1 VSGGRLKRFLEALV
15 GRSLLAGLGL
25 SFIAVVVIVALFA
38 PLFAPYDPL
47 EVDLMA
53 SKLCPSPEHPFG
65 TDDLGRDI
73 FSRVIYGARISLA
86 VGFLATGLAL
96 LIGFTFGLLSG
107 YAGGAVDRAV
117 MSLTDITLAF
127 PSLLLAIG
135 VTIVLPPGI
144 VTVFIA
150 LGLVGWAS
158 FARIIR
164 GLVLELREKE
174 YVQAARSAGSSG
186 LGVVRRHL
194 IPNCLPTVVVLAS
207 LQVGSFML
215 AEAALSF
222 LGLGVQPPVPTW
234 GGMVNEGRDFLLS
247 APWFSVFP
255 GMAIALTILSF
266 NVVGDTLRT
275 NISRG
280 GRSLGAVTDVRRRR
294 EEKEVLA

>member
-1 VSGGRLKRFLEALV
+1 MTAGKVRKGLAAAVGGSPLAAL
-15 GRSLLAGLGL
+15 AF
-25 SFIAVVVIVALFA
+25 SFVAAVVVVAVLA
-38 PLFAPYDPL
+38 PAFAPYDPL
-47 EVDLMA
+47 EVDLAA
-53 SKLCPSPEHPFG
+53 SRLPPSALHPFG

-73 FSRVIYGARISLA
+73 YSRVIYGARISLA

-107 YAGGAVDRAV
+107 YLGGAVDRVV
-117 MSLTDITLAF
+117 MSFTDITLAF

-135 VTIVLPPGI
+135 VTIVMPPGMA
-144 VTVFIA
+144 TVFIA

-164 GLVLELREKE
+164 GLVLELREKDF
-174 YVQAARSAGSSG
+174 VQASRSSG
-186 LGVVRRHL
+186 SGGFGITGRHL

-222 LGLGVQPPVPTW
+222 LGLGVQPPLPTW
-234 GGMVNEGRDFLLS
+234 GGMVNEGRDFLIS

-255 GMAIALTILSF
+255 GLAIAATILSF
-266 NVVGDTLRT
+266 NVVGDNLRT

-280 GRSLGAVTDVRRRR
+280 TSLSAVTSVRRRR
-294 EEKEVLA
+294 KEQEVLG

>member
-1 VSGGRLKRFLEALV
+1 MSGGRLKRFLEALV

-47 EVDLMA
+47 EVDLTA
-53 SKLCPSPEHPFG
+53 SKLRPSPEHPFG

-73 FSRVIYGARISLA
+73 FSRVIYGARISLS

-96 LIGFTFGLLSG
+96 LIGFSFGLLSG

-174 YVQAARSAGSSG
+174 YVQAARSAGSGG

-280 GRSLGAVTDVRRRR
+280 GSLGAVTDVRRRR